1 MEWKNKKVL
10 VMGLGTHGGGVGTA
24 RYLAKKGAK
33 VRVTDLKPASQL
45 ASSLEKLSSL
55 PIKFTLGK
63 HRPEDFLEAE
73 VVVRNPDVPKD
84 SPFLK
89 IAQENGAKIEMESSI
104 FFEELPS
111 SKTIGI
117 TGTKGKTTT
126 TMLVYQML
134 KEAGKKVVVG
144 GNLEISLLE
153 LLPQIDKDTWVVA
166 ELSSWQTEGLE
177 ICQKSPH
184 VAVITNIFPDHLN
197 RYQKMEKYVEAKK
210 FILKYQNKNDYKVL
224 NKNNPY
230 TPELTLASPS
240 KNFFFE
246 KKGLN
251 PQIRQ
256 ASHLLGEHNL
266 ENLAAMETV
275 GKILGIKTQTMVR
288 AVKQFSSPPHRL
300 EKVREIKGVT
310 FYNDSAATNPDAA
323 IAALGSFGKKP
334 IIWILGGADKNL
346 DFKKL
351 ATTSTGANIKAA
363 ILLNGSATPKIKE
376 AFEKANI
383 SFPFFGPFDDF
394 EKAVKKAY
402 QLAGEKEV
410 VLLSPGV
417 ASFGMFKNEFDR
429 GEKFKKI
436 VNSL

>member
-1 MEWKNKKVL
+1 
-10 VMGLGTHGGGVGTA
+10 MGLGTHGGGVGTA
-24 RYLAKKGAK
+24 RYLAQKGAK
-33 VRVTDLKPASQL
+33 VRVTDLKTASQL

-55 PIKFTLGK
+55 PIKFTLGE

-73 VVVRNPDVPKD
+73 VVVRNPDVPPN

-89 IAQENGAKIEMESSI
+89 IAYEHGAKIEMESSI

-111 SKTIGI
+111 LKTIGI

-134 KEAGKKVVVG
+134 KEAGEKVVVG

-184 VAVITNIFPDHLN
+184 IAVITNIFPDHLN
-197 RYQKMEKYVEAKK
+197 RYQNMKKYVEAKK
-210 FILKYQNKNDYKVL
+210 FILKYQGKNDYKVL

-230 TPELTLASPS
+230 APELALTSPS
-240 KNFFFE
+240 QNFFFE
-246 KKGLN
+246 KKSLN

-256 ASHLLGEHNL
+256 VNPLLGEHNL

-275 GKILGIKTQTMVR
+275 GKILGIKTDKIVR
-288 AVKQFSSPPHRL
+288 AVKQFSPPPHRL
-300 EKVREIKGVT
+300 EKVREIKGIT

-323 IAALGSFGKKP
+323 IAALGSFGKRP

-346 DFKKL
+346 KFEKL
-351 ATTSTGANIKAA
+351 ASASTKANIKAA
-363 ILLNGSATPKIKE
+363 ILLNGSATLKIKE
-376 AFEKANI
+376 ALEKTKVA
-383 SFPFFGPFDDF
+383 FPFFGPFDDF
-394 EKAVKKAY
+394 EKAVQKAY
-402 QLAGEKEV
+402 QLARGGEV
-410 VLLSPGV
+410 VLLSPGA